1 MIALLRVLERVLD
14 FLDFFM
20 AKIEE
25 KEKEKRK
32 KEIEKSAEDTSSQLE
47 LEKLTGSSGHRSPR
61 RYKGMFTRPKPS
73 GEAPVQGADDHSVE
87 DKSR

>member
-1 MIALLRVLERVLD
+1 MISILRVLERVLD

-32 KEIEKSAEDTSSQLE
+32 KEIEKVAEDTDSQLAVE
-47 LEKLTGSSGHRSPR
+47 ELTGSSGHRSPR
-61 RYKGMFTRPKPS
+61 RYKGMFTRPKPKK
-73 GEAPVQGADDHSVE
+73 ETPVSVSKDDDLE
-87 DKSR
+87 N